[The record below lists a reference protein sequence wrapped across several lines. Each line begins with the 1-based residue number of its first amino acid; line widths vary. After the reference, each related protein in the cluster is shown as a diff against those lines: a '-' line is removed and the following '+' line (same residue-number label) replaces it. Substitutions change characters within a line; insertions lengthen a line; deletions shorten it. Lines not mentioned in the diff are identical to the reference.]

1 MHASEVVK
9 QVTQEVSSVS
19 ALGSMLAFPSRSS
32 CGILR
37 QHSDDRR
44 NEVQSKSAPAVARE
58 CSLCVGSIDPAPV
71 ARECSLCVGSIDPA
85 PVARECSL
93 CVGSI
98 DPAPVSHESNLLWI
112 QSKLPLSAPC
122 LDWSRCWRSRP
133 KAHASQSSCVIM
145 QYRSCSGLT

>member
-1 MHASEVVK
+1 MRNCFPLNLGISLPLSCSILHKVDYRH
-9 QVTQEVSSVS
+9 VTVST
-19 ALGSMLAFPSRSS
+19 SRDF
-32 CGILR
+32 GHDLELYE
-37 QHSDDRR
+37 QHCDDQRH
-44 NEVQSKSAPAVARE
+44 EVQSKPAPA
-58 CSLCVGSIDPAPV
+58 V